1 MRIQHIPRVKLAD
14 LPTQLEEA
22 PRLARE
28 AGIRRLLIKRD
39 DNTGLALGGNKARK
53 LEFLMAEAVQKHCD
67 VVLTAGGVQSN
78 HARMTAAAACKL
90 GMESILFLGGPEIE
104 NFQGNLLLNVLFGAE
119 MRFMRGAGV
128 KAMEKEMRRA
138 ADELVRQG
146 RRPYVIPVGGSSPL
160 GAIGYALAMKELSE
174 QLAEEDRNCR
184 ILAAVGSGGTLAGA
198 MLGAR
203 LFLPEAQVTG
213 ISVRR
218 RMHEVFPKV
227 AEVATAAAEL
237 LGEDII
243 FRPEEVEVSADY
255 IGRTYG
261 VPSEAGNRA
270 VLLAARTEG
279 LVLDPVYTGK
289 AMSGLL
295 GMAIKGD
302 LDPDRTVI
310 FLHTGGS
317 ASLFAFESLFSK
329 HAKCRE
335 IEWR

>member
-1 MRIQHIPRVKLAD
+1 MLLEDIARVQLAN
-14 LPTQLEEA
+14 LPTPLEEA

-53 LEFLMAEAVQKHCD
+53 LEFLMAEAVNNHAD

-104 NFQGNLLLNVLFGAE
+104 SFQGNLLLNVIFGAE
-119 MRFMRGAGV
+119 MRFMRNAGIQ
-128 KAMEKEMRRA
+128 AMEKEMRRV
-138 ADELVRQG
+138 ADELVRRG
-146 RRPYVIPVGGSSPL
+146 RNPYVIPVGGSSPL
-160 GAIGYALAMKELSE
+160 GAVGYVLAIKELSE

-184 ILAAVGSGGTLAGA
+184 ILVAVGSGGTLAGA

-203 LFLPEAQVTG
+203 LFLPEARVTG

-227 AEVATAAAEL
+227 AEVATAAAEM

-243 FRPEEVEVSADY
+243 FRPEDVEVSADY

-295 GMAIKGD
+295 GMAKKGE

-329 HAKCRE
+329 HANCRE